1 MFLIEALVFPHI
13 RYSACVWGGA
23 CSIQKWRLQ
32 KVVHFAARI
41 ISNLKKSDHVSATLA
56 ELGWP
61 SIDNMIVDSD
71 ITLIN
76 RLLAREYAPPA
87 LIDLLSFRSDVTNRS
102 TRSSTAPLL
111 QLPQVRTE
119 LKRRSFSYRA
129 LKNWND
135 LIPEYRQHQMRCE
148 IQE

>member
-1 MFLIEALVFPHI
+1 MIEALVFPLI
-13 RYSACVWGGA
+13 RYCACVWGGP

-32 KVVHFAARI
+32 KVVHFAGRI
-41 ISNLKKSDHVSATLA
+41 VVNLKKSDHISKTLT

-61 SIDNMIVDSD
+61 SIDDMIVDSD

-87 LIDLLSFRSDVTNRS
+87 MIDLLSFRSEVTNRS

-119 LKRRSFSYRA
+119 LKRRSFSYRG
-129 LKNWND
+129 LTNWNS
-135 LIPEYRQHQMRCE
+135 LIPEYRINKIHE
-148 IQE
+148 